1 MTPNL
6 SVMTEILRTQKINK
20 PFHTDYLKLIRQDI
34 YNLSGYVSN
43 SIVERNETKENVL
56 ENIKALNSFE
66 LIDSFIPTL
75 VSLLYDNLETPEVI
89 NRVYKDTGN
98 VKRVGKEDIYYL
110 FNGIRVKVL
119 DQTENSFTYTLL
131 IDTEGSSYLIPNNPK
146 YAFKTGKEN

>member
-1 MTPNL
+1 M
-6 SVMTEILRTQKINK
+6 SVTLLQTQTINK

-43 SIVERNETKENVL
+43 SIIERNESRENTL
-56 ENIKALNSFE
+56 KNIKALNSFE
-66 LIDSFIPTL
+66 LIGAFIPTL

-89 NRVYKDTGN
+89 NRIYKDTGN

-119 DQTENSFTYTLL
+119 DKTENGFTYTLL

>member
-1 MTPNL
+1 MKYNTELLL
-6 SVMTEILRTQKINK
+6 SKTVNDS
-20 PFHTDYLKLIRQDI
+20 FHTDYLKLIRQDI
-34 YNLSGYVSN
+34 YTLSGYVSN
-43 SIVERNETKENVL
+43 GILERNETKENAL
-56 ENIKALNSFE
+56 ENIKSLNSFE

-119 DQTENSFTYTLL
+119 DKTENSFTYTLL
-131 IDTEGSSYLIPNNPK
+131 IDTEGSSYLIPNTPK

>member
-1 MTPNL
+1 M
-6 SVMTEILRTQKINK
+6 SVTLLQAQTIIKQ
-20 PFHTDYLKLIRQDI
+20 FHTDYLKLIRQDI

-43 SIVERNETKENVL
+43 SILERNETKENVL
-56 ENIKALNSFE
+56 ENIKSLNSFE

-119 DQTENSFTYTLL
+119 DKTENSFTYTLL

>member
-1 MTPNL
+1 MKNNTELLL
-6 SVMTEILRTQKINK
+6 SKTVNDS
-20 PFHTDYLKLIRQDI
+20 FHTDYLKLIRQDI
-34 YNLSGYVSN
+34 YNVGGYVSN
-43 SIVERNETKENVL
+43 SILERNETKENVL

-89 NRVYKDTGN
+89 NRVFKDTGN

-119 DQTENSFTYTLL
+119 DKTEHSFTYTLL

>member
-1 MTPNL
+1 M
-6 SVMTEILRTQKINK
+6 SVTLLQTQMINS
-20 PFHTDYLKLIRQDI
+20 PFNPSYLKLIRHDI

-43 SIVERNETKENVL
+43 SIIERNESRENTIK
-56 ENIKALNSFE
+56 NIKTLNSFE

-98 VKRVGKEDIYYL
+98 VKRVGNEDIYYL

-119 DQTENSFTYTLL
+119 DKTENSFTYTLL

>member
-1 MTPNL
+1 M
-6 SVMTEILRTQKINK
+6 SVTLLQAQTINK

-43 SIVERNETKENVL
+43 CILERNETKENTL
-56 ENIKALNSFE
+56 ENIKTLNSFE

-75 VSLLYDNLETPEVI
+75 VSLLYDNLETPEII

-110 FNGIRVKVL
+110 FNGIRAKVL
-119 DQTENSFTYTLL
+119 DKTENSFTYTLL

>member
-1 MTPNL
+1 M
-6 SVMTEILRTQKINK
+6 SVTLLQAQTINNA
-20 PFHTDYLKLIRQDI
+20 FHTDYLKLIRQDI

-43 SIVERNETKENVL
+43 GIIERNEIKENTL

-66 LIDSFIPTL
+66 LIGAFIPTL

-89 NRVYKDTGN
+89 NRIYKDTGN
-98 VKRVGKEDIYYL
+98 VKRVGNEDIYYL

-119 DQTENSFTYTLL
+119 DKTENSFTYTLL
-131 IDTEGSSYLIPNNPK
+131 IDTEGGSYLIPNNPK

>member
-1 MTPNL
+1 M
-6 SVMTEILRTQKINK
+6 SVTLLQAQTINK

-56 ENIKALNSFE
+56 ENIKSLNSFE

-75 VSLLYDNLETPEVI
+75 VSLLYDNLETSEVI

-119 DQTENSFTYTLL
+119 DKTENNFTYTLL

>member
-1 MTPNL
+1 MENNTKLLL
-6 SVMTEILRTQKINK
+6 SKTVNDS
-20 PFHTDYLKLIRQDI
+20 FHTDYLKLIRQDI
-34 YNLSGYVSN
+34 YNVGGYVSN
-43 SIVERNETKENVL
+43 SILEKNETRENVL
-56 ENIKALNSFE
+56 ENIKSLNSFE

-89 NRVYKDTGN
+89 NRVFKDTGN

-119 DQTENSFTYTLL
+119 DKTENSFTYTLL
-131 IDTEGSSYLIPNNPK
+131 IDTEGSSYLIPNKPK

>member
-1 MTPNL
+1 M
-6 SVMTEILRTQKINK
+6 SVTLLQAQKINK

-34 YNLSGYVSN
+34 YNLSSYVSN
-43 SIVERNETKENVL
+43 SIVERNETRENAL
-56 ENIKALNSFE
+56 ENIKSLSSFE

-98 VKRVGKEDIYYL
+98 VKRVGNEDIYYL

-119 DQTENSFTYTLL
+119 DKTENSFTYALL

>member
-1 MTPNL
+1 MTANL
-6 SVMTEILRTQKINK
+6 SVMTEILRTQKVNK

-43 SIVERNETKENVL
+43 SILERNETKENVL
-56 ENIKALNSFE
+56 ENIKSLNSFE

-119 DQTENSFTYTLL
+119 DKTENSFTYTLL

>member
-1 MTPNL
+1 M
-6 SVMTEILRTQKINK
+6 SVTLLQTQTINS
-20 PFHTDYLKLIRQDI
+20 PFNPSYLKLIRQDI

-43 SIVERNETKENVL
+43 SIVERNETRENAL
-56 ENIKALNSFE
+56 ENIKSLNSFE
-66 LIDSFIPTL
+66 LIDSFISTL

-119 DQTENSFTYTLL
+119 DKTENSFTYTLL

>member
-1 MTPNL
+1 M
-6 SVMTEILRTQKINK
+6 SVTLLQTQTINN

-43 SIVERNETKENVL
+43 SILERNETKENVL
-56 ENIKALNSFE
+56 ENIKSLNSFE
-66 LIDSFIPTL
+66 LIDSFIPIL

-119 DQTENSFTYTLL
+119 DKTENSFTYTLL

>member
-1 MTPNL
+1 M
-6 SVMTEILRTQKINK
+6 SVTLLQAQTITK

-56 ENIKALNSFE
+56 ENIKSLNSFE

-89 NRVYKDTGN
+89 NRVFKDTGN

-119 DQTENSFTYTLL
+119 DKTENSFIYTLL
-131 IDTEGSSYLIPNNPK
+131 IDTEGSSYLIPNKPK

>member
-131 IDTEGSSYLIPNNPK
+131 IDTEGSSYLILNNPK

>member
-1 MTPNL
+1 M
-6 SVMTEILRTQKINK
+6 SVTLLQAQTINK
-20 PFHTDYLKLIRQDI
+20 PFHTYYLKLIRQDI

-43 SIVERNETKENVL
+43 SILERNETRENVL
-56 ENIKALNSFE
+56 ENIKTLNSFE

-98 VKRVGKEDIYYL
+98 VKRVDKEDIYYL

-119 DQTENSFTYTLL
+119 DKTENNFTYTLL

>member
-1 MTPNL
+1 M
-6 SVMTEILRTQKINK
+6 SVTLLQAQKINK

-43 SIVERNETKENVL
+43 SILERNETR
-56 ENIKALNSFE
+56 ENILEHIKTLNSFE

-119 DQTENSFTYTLL
+119 DKAENSFTYTLL

>member
-1 MTPNL
+1 M
-6 SVMTEILRTQKINK
+6 SVTLLQAQTINK

-56 ENIKALNSFE
+56 ENIKSLNSFE

-119 DQTENSFTYTLL
+119 DKTENNFTYTLL

>member
-1 MTPNL
+1 MVNNTELLL
-6 SVMTEILRTQKINK
+6 SKIVNDS
-20 PFHTDYLKLIRQDI
+20 FHTDYLKLIRQDI
-34 YNLSGYVSN
+34 YNVGGYVSN
-43 SIVERNETKENVL
+43 SILERNETKENVL
-56 ENIKALNSFE
+56 ENIRALNSFE

-89 NRVYKDTGN
+89 NLVFKDTGN

-119 DQTENSFTYTLL
+119 DKTENSFTYTLL
-131 IDTEGSSYLIPNNPK
+131 MDTEGSSYLIPNKPK

>member
-1 MTPNL
+1 MKNSTELLL
-6 SVMTEILRTQKINK
+6 SKTVNGS
-20 PFHTDYLKLIRQDI
+20 FHTDYLKLIRQDI
-34 YNLSGYVSN
+34 YNVGGYVSN
-43 SIVERNETKENVL
+43 SILERSETKENIL

-89 NRVYKDTGN
+89 NRVFKDTGN

-119 DQTENSFTYTLL
+119 DKTENSFTYTLL

>member
-1 MTPNL
+1 MENNTELLL
-6 SVMTEILRTQKINK
+6 SKTVNDS
-20 PFHTDYLKLIRQDI
+20 FHTDYLKLIRQDI
-34 YNLSGYVSN
+34 YNLGGYVSN
-43 SIVERNETKENVL
+43 SILERNETKENVL
-56 ENIKALNSFE
+56 ENIKSLNSFE

-89 NRVYKDTGN
+89 NRVFKDTGN

-119 DQTENSFTYTLL
+119 DKAENSFTYTLL

>member
-1 MTPNL
+1 M
-6 SVMTEILRTQKINK
+6 SVTLLQTQTINS
-20 PFHTDYLKLIRQDI
+20 PFNPSYLKLIRQDI

-43 SIVERNETKENVL
+43 SIVERNETRENAL
-56 ENIKALNSFE
+56 ENIKSLNSFE
-66 LIDSFIPTL
+66 LIDSFISTL

-98 VKRVGKEDIYYL
+98 VKRVGNEDIYYL

-119 DQTENSFTYTLL
+119 DTTENSFTYTLL

>member
-1 MTPNL
+1 M
-6 SVMTEILRTQKINK
+6 SVTLLQAQTINK

-56 ENIKALNSFE
+56 ENIKSLNSFE

-119 DQTENSFTYTLL
+119 DKAENSFTYTLL

>member
-1 MTPNL
+1 MKNSAELLL
-6 SVMTEILRTQKINK
+6 SKTVNYS
-20 PFHTDYLKLIRQDI
+20 FHTDYLKLIRQDI

-43 SIVERNETKENVL
+43 SILERNETKENVL
-56 ENIKALNSFE
+56 ENIKSLNSFE

-119 DQTENSFTYTLL
+119 DKTENSFTYTLL
-131 IDTEGSSYLIPNNPK
+131 IDTEGSSYLIPNKPK

>member
-1 MTPNL
+1 MINSTELLL
-6 SVMTEILRTQKINK
+6 SKTVNDS
-20 PFHTDYLKLIRQDI
+20 FHTDYLKLIRQDI
-34 YNLSGYVSN
+34 YNVGGYISN
-43 SIVERNETKENVL
+43 SILERNETKENVL
-56 ENIKALNSFE
+56 ESIKTLNSFE

-89 NRVYKDTGN
+89 NRVFKDTGN

-119 DQTENSFTYTLL
+119 DKTENSFTYTLL
-131 IDTEGSSYLIPNNPK
+131 IDTEGSSYLIPNKPK

>member
-1 MTPNL
+1 M
-6 SVMTEILRTQKINK
+6 SVTLLQTQTINS
-20 PFHTDYLKLIRQDI
+20 PLNASYLKLIRQDI

-43 SIVERNETKENVL
+43 GILERNESRENTL
-56 ENIKALNSFE
+56 ENIKALNGFE
-66 LIDSFIPTL
+66 LIDAFIPTL

-98 VKRVGKEDIYYL
+98 VKRVGNEDIYYL

-119 DQTENSFTYTLL
+119 SKTENSFTYTLL

>member
-1 MTPNL
+1 M
-6 SVMTEILRTQKINK
+6 SVTLLQTQTINK
-20 PFHTDYLKLIRQDI
+20 PFHTDYLKFIRQDI

-43 SIVERNETKENVL
+43 SILERNETKENVL
-56 ENIKALNSFE
+56 ESIKSLNSFE

-75 VSLLYDNLETPEVI
+75 VSLLYDNLTTPEVI

-119 DQTENSFTYTLL
+119 DTTENSFTYTLL

>member
-1 MTPNL
+1 MPVTL
-6 SVMTEILRTQKINK
+6 LQAQTINK

-56 ENIKALNSFE
+56 ENIKTLNSFE

-98 VKRVGKEDIYYL
+98 VKRVGNEDIYYL

-119 DQTENSFTYTLL
+119 DKTENSFTYTLL

>member
-1 MTPNL
+1 MENNTELLL
-6 SVMTEILRTQKINK
+6 SKTVNDS
-20 PFHTDYLKLIRQDI
+20 FHTDYLKLIRQDI
-34 YNLSGYVSN
+34 YNVGGYVSN
-43 SIVERNETKENVL
+43 SILERNETKENVL
-56 ENIKALNSFE
+56 ENIKTLNSFE

-75 VSLLYDNLETPEVI
+75 VSLLYDNLEMPEVI
-89 NRVYKDTGN
+89 NRVFKDTGN

-119 DQTENSFTYTLL
+119 DKTENSFTYTLL

>member
-1 MTPNL
+1 MVNNP
-6 SVMTEILRTQKINK
+6 EILLSKTVNDS
-20 PFHTDYLKLIRQDI
+20 FHTDYLKLIRQDI
-34 YNLSGYVSN
+34 YNVGGYVSN
-43 SIVERNETKENVL
+43 SILERNETKENVL
-56 ENIKALNSFE
+56 ENIKTLNSFE

-89 NRVYKDTGN
+89 NRVFKDTGN

-119 DQTENSFTYTLL
+119 DKTENSFTYTLL

>member
-1 MTPNL
+1 M
-6 SVMTEILRTQKINK
+6 SVTLLQAQTINK

-43 SIVERNETKENVL
+43 SILERNETKENVL

-66 LIDSFIPTL
+66 LIDYFIPTL

-119 DQTENSFTYTLL
+119 DKTENNFTYTLL

>member
-1 MTPNL
+1 MGNNTELLL
-6 SVMTEILRTQKINK
+6 SKTVNDS
-20 PFHTDYLKLIRQDI
+20 FHTDYLKLIRQDI
-34 YNLSGYVSN
+34 YNVGGYVSN
-43 SIVERNETKENVL
+43 SILERNETKENVL

-119 DQTENSFTYTLL
+119 DKIENSFTYTLL

>member
-1 MTPNL
+1 M
-6 SVMTEILRTQKINK
+6 SVTLLQAQTINK

-43 SIVERNETKENVL
+43 SILERNETKENVL

-119 DQTENSFTYTLL
+119 DTTENSFTYTLL